1 MDGKLWRFSR
11 NGLAIVGL
19 FSILAAGDVVLSLLN
34 IGEDANRIDMRWKA
48 NRLLVITY
56 PAQASVEYSVSK
68 TRGIIVELM
77 AE

>member
-1 MDGKLWRFSR
+1 MGWLSLAFSPSWRK
-11 NGLAIVGL
+11 
-19 FSILAAGDVVLSLLN
+19 GDVVLSLLN
-34 IGEDANRIDMRWKA
+34 LEEDANRIDMRWKA